1 MQKWIVIIGTAL
13 AIGTITPLQAPTCH
27 HSWEQWKLRFSPCS
41 RQG

>member
-13 AIGTITPLQAPTCH
+13 AIGTITPLQATCH